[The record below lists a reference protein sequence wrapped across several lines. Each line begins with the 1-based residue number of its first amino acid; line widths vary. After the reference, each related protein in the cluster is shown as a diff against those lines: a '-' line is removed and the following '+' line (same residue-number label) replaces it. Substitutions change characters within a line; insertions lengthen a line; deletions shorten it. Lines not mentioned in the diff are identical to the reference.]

1 MDLKEVKWEGKAE
14 ARHLESE
21 PTLNNSPDLQGEGML
36 VKRDLHS
43 HSLGFP
49 DQSPDSESV

>member
-49 DQSPDSESV
+49 D